1 MTDVRINRIN
11 RTMLALALCSLMLIG
26 AAAASA
32 EESTRL
38 TVTTQG
44 LKSDVDNG
52 RGVTTHDEYAATR
65 ASGEGDHKT
74 HEAGRAKTSSA
85 ESQAPNT
92 DFWFYTADVE
102 LFSDQDRDGYYYGID
117 LLFDAD
123 TVFAVA
129 DVYAVVYLSQNGGPW
144 EEYAV
149 TDTFAIYGASSDDE
163 YVIVTEL
170 VSGYPTDSYDILI
183 ELYDTF
189 DGSFVADIGPA
200 DTSELAYLPLEDAD
214 RDAPIV
220 QGTTV
225 IVRDSGGGSLGWLM
239 LLGLVLAGARRR
251 YA

>member
-1 MTDVRINRIN
+1 MTDVKINRIN
-11 RTMLALALCSLMLIG
+11 RTMLTVALCSLMLIG
-26 AAAASA
+26 AAAAMA

-52 RGVTTHDEYAATR
+52 RGVTTHDEYAALR
-65 ASGEGDHKT
+65 ASVTGDLKT
-74 HEAGRAKTSSA
+74 RRADRAKTSSA
-85 ESQAPNT
+85 ESQTPNT

-102 LFSDQDRDGYYYGID
+102 LFSDQDNDGYYYGID

-123 TVFAVA
+123 TVYAVA

-149 TDTFAIYGASSDDE
+149 TDTFTLYGATSDDE

-239 LLGLVLAGARRR
+239 LLGLVLAAARRR